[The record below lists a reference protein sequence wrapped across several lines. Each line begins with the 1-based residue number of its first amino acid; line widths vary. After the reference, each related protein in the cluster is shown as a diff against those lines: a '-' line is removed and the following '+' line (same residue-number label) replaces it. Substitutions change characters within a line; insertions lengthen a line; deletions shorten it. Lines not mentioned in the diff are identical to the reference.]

1 MRRLVLYIHG
11 QGGSAE
17 EAAHYRPLFPEA
29 DVIGFD
35 YRAQTPW
42 EAAAEFPR
50 FFDAQSEGHGAVTL
64 IANSLGTYFSMLALA
79 DRKLAQAFLISPI
92 VDMERLIL
100 DMMRWANVTEAEL
113 ERRGEIATDFGQ
125 TLSWDYL
132 RWAREHPIRWNKPT
146 RILYGGKDELT
157 ARETVAAFAARIGA
171 ELTVMED
178 GEHWFHTPE
187 QLRFLDRWIEN
198 AQ

>member
-1 MRRLVLYIHG
+1 MRRRVIYVHG

-17 EAAHYRPLFPEA
+17 EAAHYRPLFPDA

-42 EAAAEFPR
+42 EAAEEFPQ
-50 FFDAQSEGHGAVTL
+50 FFDRQSEACGAVTL
-64 IANSLGTYFSMLALA
+64 IANSLGAYFSMLVLA
-79 DRKLAQAFLISPI
+79 DRKIAQAFLVSPI

-100 DMMRWANVTEAEL
+100 DMMGWANVTEAEL
-113 ERRGEIATDFGQ
+113 ERRGTIATDFEQ

-132 RWAREHPIRWNKPT
+132 RWVREHPIRWNKPT

-157 ARETVAAFAARIGA
+157 ARETVTAFAARIGA

-178 GEHWFHTPE
+178 GEHWFHTTA
-187 QLRFLDRWIEN
+187 QLRFLDRWIEKGK
-198 AQ
+198 